1 MKLSRLVLLISVIA
15 AFVPAYGQEFVNTSL
30 VLQKIDILANEFNK
44 ILDDSTPIP
53 FDTTHAGNWQINI
66 ENDLLYGNPQGSAII
81 RIYDANIADKFIEI
95 GMGSPPD
102 RKFWVTIDDPER
114 GLIPAT
120 RLDRDGWY
128 EDSKV
133 IAAYS
138 DSQGISVGNG
148 KRIVVSNV
156 ILDNFV
162 VGSYAVYG
170 MNEPTDPPAINS
182 GTFVID
188 IISGD
193 VSQNPIHYY
202 PYYVTGAVGAI
213 IGVLLLVKK
222 RS

>member
-1 MKLSRLVLLISVIA
+1 MKLLKPVLLVSVLVT
-15 AFVPAYGQEFVNTSL
+15 FMPAYSQEFTNDSL
-30 VLQKIDILANEFNK
+30 VLQTIGIAANEFNK
-44 ILDDSTPIP
+44 VLGDSMPLP
-53 FDTTHAGNWQINI
+53 FDTTHAGNWQITI
-66 ENDLLYGNPQGSAII
+66 QNDLLYGNPKGNAII
-81 RIYDANIADKFIEI
+81 RIYDANIADKFVEI

-102 RKFWVTIDDPER
+102 RRFWVTIDDPER

-120 RLDRDGWY
+120 RLDMDGWY
-128 EDSKV
+128 EGSKI

-138 DSQGISVGNG
+138 DAQGISVGNG

-170 MNEPTDPPAINS
+170 MDELTDPPAINS
-182 GTFVID
+182 GTFSID

-193 VSQNPIHYY
+193 VSKNPIHYY
-202 PYYVTGAVGAI
+202 PYYVTGAVGAL
-213 IGVLLLVKK
+213 IGVLLIVKK